1 MTDNETLNI
10 GDICLYYFNDG
21 NKSLSLVEVVNDHSE
36 EVAVVGFHQVFVDD
50 SGNGLFEHLCKK
62 GKTMVVSKGFLHKV
76 DLANRQ
82 EGEVARLQSV
92 NADMQ
97 ESLRLAA
104 EANKDMQAEI
114 EKLNADVKR
123 LTTENENLTT
133 AKRRDPGNGKSKE
146 DR

>member
-10 GDICLYYFNDG
+10 GDICLYYFNNG

-50 SGNGLFEHLCKK
+50 SGNGLFEYLCKK
-62 GKTMVVSKGFLHKV
+62 GKTMMVSKEFLHKV

-82 EGEVARLQSV
+82 
-92 NADMQ
+92 
-97 ESLRLAA
+97 A
-104 EANKDMQAEI
+104 EEI

-133 AKRRDPGNGKSKE
+133 AREEQK
-146 DR
+146 